1 MYLHVGFDQ
10 NFRITTVLVDSVAML
25 RIILTT
31 AVYTQQH
38 VSVPDKRVEQNCIY
52 AVNAM

>member
-1 MYLHVGFDQ
+1 MHVGFDQ
-10 NFRITTVLVDSVAML
+10 NSRITTVLVNSVAML

-31 AVYTQQH
+31 DVYTQQPAN
-38 VSVPDKRVEQNCIY
+38 VPDKRVEQSYIY